1 MFAAIAS
8 VLFPPKCILCRSL
21 LTGSETD
28 LCHACRTHAPELLY
42 KKRNIP
48 FIAQWTAVW
57 YYKDNVRKSIHRY
70 KFYNARSYADAYARN
85 LAVKLTDAPFLDSV
99 DLITWA
105 PTSFQRRLRRG
116 YDQSELLARALSRE
130 LALPC
135 ARTLRKIRHTPAQSS
150 LREASQRKA
159 NILGVYKVPNRK
171 PVTGKQ
177 ILLVDD
183 VLTTGAT
190 ASECARMLLTA
201 GAKEVF
207 FAAVAVASHDN
218 NK

>member
-8 VLFPPKCILCRSL
+8 VLFPPKCILCRRL
-21 LTGSETD
+21 LTRSETD
-28 LCHACRTHAPELLY
+28 LCHSCRTHAPELLH

-57 YYKDNVRKSIHRY
+57 YYKDDVRKSIHRY

-85 LAVKLTDAPFLDSV
+85 LAVKLMDTSFFDSV
-99 DLITWA
+99 DLITWV
-105 PTSFQRRLRRG
+105 PTSFLRRLRRG
-116 YDQSELLARALSRE
+116 YDQSALLAQALGRE
-130 LALPC
+130 LALPWK
-135 ARTLRKIRHTPAQSS
+135 RTLKKIRHTPAQST
-150 LREASQRKA
+150 LRESAQRKA
-159 NILGVYKVPNRK
+159 NILGAYKILNREQVSEK
-171 PVTGKQ
+171 R

-190 ASECARMLLTA
+190 ASECARVLHTS